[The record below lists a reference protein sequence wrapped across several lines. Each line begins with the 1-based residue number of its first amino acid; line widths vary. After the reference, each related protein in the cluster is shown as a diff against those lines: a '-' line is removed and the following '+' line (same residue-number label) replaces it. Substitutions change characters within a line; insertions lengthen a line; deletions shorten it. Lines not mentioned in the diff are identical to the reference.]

1 MQNFMPHYK
10 KQSHAITADGLQ
22 FLKDFGKV
30 SNYNGYI
37 QIALK
42 MIQNSKLSALFI
54 YRILLTTFRKWNC
67 THQRIII

>member
-22 FLKDFGKV
+22 FLKDFGKL

-42 MIQNSKLSALFI
+42 DDTKFKTICFVYLQNLADYVSKM
-54 YRILLTTFRKWNC
+54 
-67 THQRIII
+67 